1 MILGPIGLLSGKPPP
16 LRWWEHVTTEDEEA
30 TKMIDQTIA
39 FVKNY
44 GKFQQQGFT
53 IQFTNVAQ

>member
-1 MILGPIGLLSGKPPP
+1 MNLEEMRQELIFGLVLEKFK
-16 LRWWEHVTTEDEEA
+16 TEDEEA

-53 IQFTNVAQ
+53 IQFANVAQ